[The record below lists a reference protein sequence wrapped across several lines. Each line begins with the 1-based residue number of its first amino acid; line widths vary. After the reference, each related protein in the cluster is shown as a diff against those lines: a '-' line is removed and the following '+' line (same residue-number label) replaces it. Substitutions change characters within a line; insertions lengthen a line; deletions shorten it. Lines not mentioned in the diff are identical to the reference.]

1 MLSVVLA
8 FFGFAL
14 GIRGGPS
21 GEEQSG
27 VAEDSGAGG
36 LRG

>member
-1 MLSVVLA
+1 VLA

-21 GEEQSG
+21 GEEKFG
-27 VAEDSGAGG
+27 VAEDPGAGG
-36 LRG
+36 LRE